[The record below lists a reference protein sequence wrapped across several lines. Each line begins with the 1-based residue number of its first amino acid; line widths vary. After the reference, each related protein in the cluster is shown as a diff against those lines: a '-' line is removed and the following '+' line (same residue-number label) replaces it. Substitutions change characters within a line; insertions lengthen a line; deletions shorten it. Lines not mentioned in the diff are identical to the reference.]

1 MRMGR
6 GYGRSAMLA
15 LGWTAGGTVFEM
27 WQGNC
32 EAPKGPLRQLWWAGA
47 KRLKKG
53 SASTLPSAPHNHAS
67 AFSRLPPSGIR

>member
-1 MRMGR
+1 
-6 GYGRSAMLA
+6 MLA

-27 WQGNC
+27 WLGGNC
-32 EAPKGPLRQLWWAGA
+32 EAPQGPLRQLWWAGA

-53 SASTLPSAPHNHAS
+53 SAITLPSAPYNHAS

>member
-1 MRMGR
+1 
-6 GYGRSAMLA
+6 MLA

-27 WQGNC
+27 WLGNC

-67 AFSRLPPSGIR
+67 AFSRLPPSGIRQLTSGVVKI